1 MLHYDLIHNPS
12 NVYHFE
18 LNWLGT
24 SARCIEDVLR
34 HCSTKLERFGLKMV
48 EAYVTQISD
57 IRERNP
63 FQSCFPIRLALA
75 PPIIADL
82 AQRVSIFENTANSA
96 NASSSNTASA
106 YTNGGGLN
114 TALSGSA
121 QYFFEYAL
129 LQRFGFILDIE
140 ANELYPDRVDV
151 VYSYRRSAFTHSQ
164 FVHRTGVAFVQ
175 VLGGSDGFLFLTNRL
190 MAPGRMS
197 MGPGRGS
204 NTGKGGNQ
212 HGGFAA
218 VAAVAEQ
225 LRTNFAAFCS
235 DKSKLNAFYDEQL
248 ALLPATDKIPEEPPP
263 LSI

>member
-1 MLHYDLIHNPS
+1 
-12 NVYHFE
+12 
-18 LNWLGT
+18 
-24 SARCIEDVLR
+24 
-34 HCSTKLERFGLKMV
+34 MV

-63 FQSCFPIRLALA
+63 FQSCFPVRLAIA

-82 AQRVSIFENTANSA
+82 AQRVAILENTTNSA
-96 NASSSNTASA
+96 NANPSNAGIAT
-106 YTNGGGLN
+106 GGALS
-114 TALSGSA
+114 TSLSGSA

-164 FVHRTGVAFVQ
+164 FVHRTGVSFVQ
-175 VLGGSDGFLFLTNRL
+175 VLGGSEGFLFLTNRL
-190 MAPGRMS
+190 MAPGRMN
-197 MGPGRGS
+197 MEPGMGS
-204 NTGKGGNQ
+204 NATGKGGNE
-212 HGGFAA
+212 HGFAA
-218 VAAVAEQ
+218 VAAVAER
-225 LRTNFAAFCS
+225 LRTDFAAFCN

-248 ALLPATDKIPEEPPP
+248 ALLPAGDRILEEPPP